1 MNESQRRTRRWS
13 VAGTGAAVVAAC
25 ALCCAGPL
33 LAILGSIGIASLVG
47 AIWLP
52 GLGALAVVAAIVAV
66 RLRQR
71 RRASI
76 CRAGPVDVGLPAIG
90 EPDQDAAPARLL

>member
-1 MNESQRRTRRWS
+1 MNESQRRARRWS
-13 VAGTGAAVVAAC
+13 GAGAAVVAAC

-33 LAILGSIGIASLVG
+33 LAILGSIGIGSAVG

-52 GLGALAVVAAIVAV
+52 GLAALTVVAAIGALW
-66 RLRQR
+66 LRRR

-76 CRAGPVDVGLPAIG
+76 CQAGRVDVSMPTIG
-90 EPDQDAAPARLL
+90 KPGWDTAPTRHL

>member
-1 MNESQRRTRRWS
+1 MNESQRRARRWS
-13 VAGTGAAVVAAC
+13 VTGGAAVVAAC

-33 LAILGSIGIASLVG
+33 FAILGSIGIASAVG

-52 GLGALAVVAAIVAV
+52 GLAVLTVVAAIGVV
-66 RLRQR
+66 WLRRR

-76 CRAGPVDVGLPAIG
+76 CPVRPVDVALPTIAQQG
-90 EPDQDAAPARLL
+90 QDTAPTRHL